1 MSFRDNLQ
9 HLRATHAMTQEQLAL
24 MLGVSR
30 QSVTKWEAEKSYPE
44 MDKLLKLCQIFDVTL
59 DDLVQGDLTTSVPT
73 AAVQARAAVLREAAG
88 GPPQD
93 VCGYDEH
100 MRAFAWKIAWGVFA
114 ILIGVA
120 LLMAVAGW
128 AEATAPS
135 LAGASLIPLFAGI
148 AVGLGLIVTAAFQHT
163 EFQRSHPFIQD
174 FYTVEDR
181 QRTQRLFAWLLVAGI
196 ALVFTGIVLTA
207 LTDSLSEFVQTE
219 AAALMMGLIAVGVW
233 CIVYGSMMLG
243 RLNIANYNDAREQAI
258 AESDEG
264 KVIVNSDAAAL
275 RAMYTCLL
283 YTSGDNQGVFAH
295 CVADLGDHFRK
306 ELGLHSE
313 HQHIGRFGNFA
324 VAGGDGD
331 AELLGALLPR
341 GLGLGRADDVG
352 GGDHSR
358 VAVFAVERCVLAQQ
372 ASDNGRGHVS

>member
-59 DDLVQGDLTTSVPT
+59 DDLVQGDLTTSTPT

-100 MRAFAWKIAWGVFA
+100 MRAFAWKIAWGVLA
-114 ILIGVA
+114 ILFGVA

-196 ALVFTGIVLTA
+196 ALIFTGIVLTA

-219 AAALMMGLIAVGVW
+219 AGALMMGLIAVGVW
-233 CIVYGSMMLG
+233 CIVYG
-243 RLNIANYNDAREQAI
+243 
-258 AESDEG
+258 

-275 RAMYTCLL
+275 RAMYTDEQICALL
-283 YTSGDNQGVFAH
+283 GVPEASDEEIERARARIERKRRKDQLTSGLCA
-295 CVADLGDHFRK
+295 CIMIVATIA
-306 ELGLHSE
+306 GLVMLFVPE
-313 HQHIGRFGNFA
+313 YETPYFWLAWAIGGLLCA
-324 VAGGDGD
+324 VA
-331 AELLGALLPR
+331 AIA
-341 GLGLGRADDVG
+341 VG
-352 GGDHSR
+352 SFVKDQPNR
-358 VAVFAVERCVLAQQ
+358 
-372 ASDNGRGHVS
+372 